1 MLYDPH
7 GTARAKDDRSIVE
20 FFVDAKEDKAASA
33 KEGRPIY
40 RDVEMVRIRFPA
52 DRARTLVRPAHA
64 EWTKI
69 NGQIVTYAQR
79 FPEEY
84 KRFKAGQ
91 APVVHGMP
99 LKEAPFLTEAQ
110 RRMLLALD
118 VYTVEQLAGLEGQP
132 LRNLGPNGRDMVEK
146 AKAFLATARGSA
158 DMTRLASENEVLRRQ
173 VEALQQTVAEL
184 AASQPAP
191 ADKPGTPFDA
201 MTDDQLKAAIKEA
214 TGQTPRGNPSRETL
228 IRMATEVCTEVHEA
242 A

>member
-1 MLYDPH
+1 MLYETQVAT
-7 GTARAKDDRSIVE
+7 GNKDDRSIVE
-20 FFVDAKEDKAASA
+20 FYTDAKEDKAASA

-52 DRARTLVRPAHA
+52 DRQRTLVRPALA
-64 EWTKI
+64 EWRKV

-84 KRFKAGQ
+84 RRFKAGQ

-110 RRMLLALD
+110 RRMLAALD

-132 LRNLGPNGRDMVEK
+132 VRNLGPNGREMVEK
-146 AKAFLATARGSA
+146 AKAFLETARGSA
-158 DMTRLASENEVLRRQ
+158 DMTRLASENETLRRQ
-173 VEALQQTVAEL
+173 LEALQQTVAGL

-191 ADKPGTPFDA
+191 AAKPGTPFEA
-201 MTDDQLKAAIKEA
+201 MSIDELKAAIKAA
-214 TGQTPRGNPSRETL
+214 TGETPRGNPSRETL